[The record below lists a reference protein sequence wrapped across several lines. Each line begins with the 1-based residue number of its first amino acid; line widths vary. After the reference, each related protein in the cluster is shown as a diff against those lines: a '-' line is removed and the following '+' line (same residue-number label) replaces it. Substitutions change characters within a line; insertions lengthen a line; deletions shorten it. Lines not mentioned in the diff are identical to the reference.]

1 VKWVIVLL
9 KLGSS
14 ADLVPRRSFQ
24 NSPRLKLQPD
34 ATTKQE
40 NPMKNLTPIVAVA
53 LMATSS
59 FNIAR
64 AGTPID
70 ARSETVR
77 FADLNINN
85 SSGAETLS
93 RRLNIAANN
102 VCRELEPGRSLA
114 LVAPHRA
121 CVHAALSKA
130 LADVVN
136 PAALAYAAS
145 LGTAP
150 ADETARFAQSK

>member
-1 VKWVIVLL
+1 VKWVVVSL

-14 ADLVPRRSFQ
+14 ADLVLRRSVQ
-24 NSPRLKLQPD
+24 NCSRLKLQPD

-40 NPMKNLTPIVAVA
+40 NAMKNWTPYVVVA
-53 LMATSS
+53 LIATSS

-64 AGTPID
+64 ADTFGD

-85 SSGAETLS
+85 SSGVKILY

-130 LADVVN
+130 LADVGN
-136 PAALAYAAS
+136 PAVLAYAAAH
-145 LGTAP
+145 GTAA
-150 ADETARFAQSK
+150 ADLTVRIAQSK